1 VDEPTAA
8 AIGAGLPPGSTV
20 LVVDLGGGTID
31 LSLVQLQGGEGRA
44 APIAQL
50 LRFAGRDLSNSRQ
63 QLRCAQVIGKAG
75 LPLGGRDID
84 RWIASSLCPDL
95 PAQGSLLLACER
107 LKCELSEADQALML
121 WSPDPGPTRELRLD
135 RQGLDALLEQRGLLE
150 QLDQLLEEVLA
161 AGRAA
166 GVNREA
172 ITAVLPVGGSSRLP
186 SVQRWL
192 AERCAGLPLRQQR
205 PVEAVALGALA
216 LTPNVQLKDVLA
228 RGVSLRCWDQ
238 RSRQHHWHPLF
249 VAGQSWPTEQPLELV
264 LACSRDGQQ
273 AVELVL
279 AEPLGE
285 RRREVVFEGGMPVLR
300 QREAGAAAVAPWPEQ
315 PPPLP
320 LDPPGRAGDDR
331 LRLRFSIDADGQLQ
345 LQVHDLM
352 RDEQGPAI
360 NLGPVR

>member
-1 VDEPTAA
+1 
-8 AIGAGLPPGSTV
+8 
-20 LVVDLGGGTID
+20 
-31 LSLVQLQGGEGRA
+31 
-44 APIAQL
+44 
-50 LRFAGRDLSNSRQ
+50 
-63 QLRCAQVIGKAG
+63 
-75 LPLGGRDID
+75 
-84 RWIASSLCPDL
+84 
-95 PAQGSLLLACER
+95 
-107 LKCELSEADQALML
+107 
-121 WSPDPGPTRELRLD
+121 
-135 RQGLDALLEQRGLLE
+135 
-150 QLDQLLEEVLA
+150 
-161 AGRAA
+161 
-166 GVNREA
+166 VNREA

-273 AVELVL
+273 ALELVL